1 MLEVRL
7 HGRGGQG
14 VVTSAELLSVAAFW
28 DGKQAQA
35 FPSFGSE
42 RTGAP
47 VVAFVRIND
56 APIRLREPVT
66 RPDAVIVGDATLLHR
81 VDVFAGLGPDGFVL
95 INSARTL
102 EELGLSDLVE
112 RHERVRL
119 ATVAATA
126 LAREHTGRPL
136 PGVCLLGAL
145 AGLTGWVTLAGLE
158 RAVGERFDAAVAS
171 GNLAAAAAA
180 YQVVQRGALRA

>member
-1 MLEVRL
+1 MREVRL

-28 DGKQAQA
+28 DGHEAQA

-47 VVAFVRIND
+47 VVAFVRIDD

-66 RPDAVIVGDATLLHR
+66 RPDAVVVGDATLLQR
-81 VDVFAGLGPDGFVL
+81 VDVFAGLAPDGFVL
-95 INSARTL
+95 VNSARSL
-102 EELGLSDLVE
+102 AELGLAELAD
-112 RHERVRL
+112 RHDPARL
-119 ATVAATA
+119 ATVPATD

-158 RAVGERFDAAVAS
+158 HAVGERFDATVAA

-180 YQVVQRGALRA
+180 HEAVRQGALRA